1 MSKSCFLVVWWVH
14 GLFACYQK
22 DQNTKINQSIL
33 IPVMHL
39 KPIILHLLSWWSN
52 TKIKTDLKVSVRL
65 PHLGMAIDS
74 PHLGLSIFITC
85 SSHHA
90 SLKLLTVQSMLSSK
104 VPSPS
109 ALRGTLSDADC
120 CEPFVLGTFQK
131 VDCLFTPHITAS
143 YPPMA
148 SWRLCSFL
156 SCQTI
161 QPYLM
166 SSQDLLICRSFY
178 DLI

>member
-39 KPIILHLLSWWSN
+39 KPVILHLLSWWSN

-74 PHLGLSIFITC
+74 PILDYQSLSRV
-85 SSHHA
+85 HHIMP
-90 SLKLLTVQSMLSSK
+90 L
-104 VPSPS
+104 
-109 ALRGTLSDADC
+109 
-120 CEPFVLGTFQK
+120 
-131 VDCLFTPHITAS
+131 
-143 YPPMA
+143 
-148 SWRLCSFL
+148 
-156 SCQTI
+156 
-161 QPYLM
+161 
-166 SSQDLLICRSFY
+166 
-178 DLI
+178 